1 MFFQFKKNINNSL
14 PGTTRIIVTI
24 VVFLI
29 VLVLG
34 VLGYFAFKV
43 QNIYQNIQS
52 GKNDLYQ
59 ALVFM
64 DRGEFE
70 LSNKTARQAIESF
83 SVASKELS
91 ALQDNFFIKNLA
103 KVNSDFKNLK
113 YIASSAEVLSR
124 SAQNSFT
131 LISDFEGI
139 VSGQKVASFSEFSGE
154 EKALI
159 LKKLY
164 EARPEIQGIKAN
176 LDLALFY
183 LEKNEGGYFS
193 SMFSSQMEDFK
204 TQLKQASLSL
214 ETLVSVSAL
223 IPVLSGYPEPV
234 SYLVILQNSN
244 ELRPTGGFIGTYGL
258 LTIHLGD
265 IIKLE
270 THDSYHLDM
279 PASLNKNFKVEPP
292 EPIKKY
298 LGVNQWFMR
307 DSNWSPDWPSS
318 AQNIQWFYQE
328 EMKAAK
334 KESEILPLSGVVAV
348 TPKLITDLIAIVGEI
363 EVDGQKYTA
372 DNFVE
377 ILQYEVEMAFRKEGI
392 SEWDRKN
399 VIGDILS
406 ELKIKLFNLNS
417 KNWKKLAEIFNKNVE
432 SKNILFYLNNENYRK
447 SSASL
452 NWGGEVKESQADY
465 LMVVDANLAAFKTD
479 RVMAK
484 KIKYYLNEETDGR
497 LRARVELD
505 YKNNG
510 WFDWQTT
517 RYRSFT
523 RIYNPLNT
531 VLISNFGFAP
541 DSFVSSAE
549 LNIYY
554 PKNYFGGFMSIDP
567 GKQTTQIVE
576 YYLPQEISNR
586 IKNEKKYSIVL
597 QKQAGNNSSFEFN
610 YNFKKEIKSF
620 SSSVSSDKIQKNG
633 SMGISWSSD
642 LNQDRYLEINF

>member
-1 MFFQFKKNINNSL
+1 MFFQTKKNINNFL
-14 PGTTRIIVTI
+14 PGTTRVIVTI

-29 VLVLG
+29 VLILA

-43 QNIYQNIQS
+43 QNIYQNIES

-64 DRGEFE
+64 DRGEME

-83 SVASKELS
+83 SIASNDLS
-91 ALQDNFFIKNLA
+91 KLQNNFFIKNLA
-103 KVNSDFKNLK
+103 KVNSDFKNLG

-124 SAQNSFT
+124 SAQNSFI
-131 LISDFEGI
+131 LISDFEEI
-139 VSGQKVASFSEFSGE
+139 FSGQKVASFSEFSVE

-183 LEKNEGGYFS
+183 LERSQGGYFS

-204 TQLKQASLSL
+204 SQLKQASLSL
-214 ETLVSVSAL
+214 EGLVSVSSL
-223 IPVLSGYPEPV
+223 IPVLTGYPEPV

-258 LTIHLGD
+258 VTVHYGD
-265 IIKLE
+265 ILKLE

-279 PASLNKNFKVEPP
+279 PASLNKSFKVEPP
-292 EPIKKY
+292 LPIKKY
-298 LGVNQWFMR
+298 LGVNEWFMR

-318 AQNIQWFYQE
+318 AKKIQWFYQE

-334 KESEILPLSGVVAV
+334 REAEILPLSGVVAV
-348 TPKLITDLIAIVGEI
+348 TPKLITDLISVVGEI

-372 DNFVE
+372 ENFME

-417 KNWKKLAEIFNKNVE
+417 KNWKKTADIFSKNIAE
-432 SKNILFYLNNENYRK
+432 KNILFYLNNDSYRK
-447 SSASL
+447 GSADL
-452 NWGGEVKESQADY
+452 NWGGEVKKAELDY

-479 RVMAK
+479 RVMDK
-484 KIKYYLNEETDGR
+484 KIRYYLTEESDGR
-497 LRARVELD
+497 LKARVELD

-517 RYRSFT
+517 RYRSFS
-523 RIYNPLNT
+523 RIFQPLNSA
-531 VLISNFGFAP
+531 LISNFGFAS
-541 DSFVSSAE
+541 DSFVSASE
-549 LNIYY
+549 LDIYY

-567 GKQTTQIVE
+567 GKQNTMVVE
-576 YYLPQEISNR
+576 YYLPQAIQDK
-586 IKNEKKYSIVL
+586 IKNDKKYSIVL
-597 QKQAGNNSSFEFN
+597 QKQSGNNSSFEFN
-610 YNFKKEIKSF
+610 YKFQKEIKSF
-620 SSSVSSDKIQKNG
+620 SVSTPSDKIQKNNN
-633 SMGISWSSD
+633 SLQWSST